1 VEQGSEADVIR
12 TMFAV
17 ASAVFAYVLLFGG
30 VAVAA
35 RCAFPQHHEV
45 DEMRVLVAEAR
56 SDSLYVQSE
65 ILLR

>member
-1 VEQGSEADVIR
+1 
-12 TMFAV
+12 MFAV